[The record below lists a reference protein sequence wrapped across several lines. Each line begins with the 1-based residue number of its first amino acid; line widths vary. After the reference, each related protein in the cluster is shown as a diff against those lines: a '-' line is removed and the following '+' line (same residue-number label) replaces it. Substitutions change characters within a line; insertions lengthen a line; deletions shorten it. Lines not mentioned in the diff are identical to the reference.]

1 MHKVTL
7 SAFEFI
13 RKFSDKEKA
22 RVYVEDRRWNGK
34 PKCPHCGEISR
45 ISPRSGKRI
54 GFFQCMSCKKEFT
67 VRTGT
72 IFERSHI
79 DLDKW
84 LFGVYLLMVSRKGIS
99 SLQLSKELG
108 IRQPSSWFMLHRLRE
123 AYGDKLEAFTN
134 DTEADETYI
143 GRLDKE

>member
-1 MHKVTL
+1 
-7 SAFEFI
+7 
-13 RKFSDKEKA
+13 
-22 RVYVEDRRWNGK
+22 
-34 PKCPHCGEISR
+34 
-45 ISPRSGKRI
+45 
-54 GFFQCMSCKKEFT
+54 MSCKKEFT